1 MLKCWN
7 NNKITAKQLCSVYDV
22 LSASKR
28 DEIKKTESAQ
38 KYYKLCYMFLWAHN
52 FRHCSGKME
61 SLWLI
66 IYIFMWFGACLVEHW
81 IWLFFEID
89 ARFVVDCV
97 KISPNKCNSFFGIG
111 FVQCLHRLTLTK
123 LWNFQISK
131 VIAPKLKCCI
141 YLIHS
146 SILGRKVCTLP
157 SQLHASQNGNAIN
170 AYF

>member
-1 MLKCWN
+1 MLRVWCVVC
-7 NNKITAKQLCSVYDV
+7 KQE
-22 LSASKR
+22 R
-28 DEIKKTESAQ
+28 RKKTESAQ

-61 SLWLI
+61 SLWL
-66 IYIFMWFGACLVEHW
+66 YYHLNIFSCGLVRAWLSIEFGC
-81 IWLFFEID
+81 FSEID

-97 KISPNKCNSFFGIG
+97 KILSNKCNSFFGIG

-131 VIAPKLKCCI
+131 VMAPKLKCCI
-141 YLIHS
+141 YFINS

-157 SQLHASQNGNAIN
+157 SQLYAFQNWNAIN